1 MKNKGIPAGPAML
14 DFSLVLYCSQ
24 KKWLFNES
32 ASLHNGHV
40 VPIQATALAFSEKLG
55 QNHSP
60 DRSILTFPRGPYQEW
75 HGQR

>member
-55 QNHSP
+55 QNQSTHSLYVFSRAAP
-60 DRSILTFPRGPYQEW
+60 KIGRA
-75 HGQR
+75 HV